1 MENIIYV
8 TGFGPFKGHEEKN
21 ASWEAVK
28 LLPDSLEVSDKV
40 FVLRKEE
47 ISVTYEEVNRKVPE
61 IWETKPKV
69 RIKKNIPD

>member
-1 MENIIYV
+1 MENLIYV

-28 LLPDSLEVSDKV
+28 LLPDSIQVNDKV

-47 ISVTYEEVNRKVPE
+47 VSVTYEEVNSKVPQ

-69 RIKKNIPD
+69 REYISFH